1 MVGTMVIY
9 LNLTNMEKRTFSEI
23 AAEIKKLWPK
33 PYFGAVPYI
42 QALYKCDTID
52 PKSYF
57 YFDETGMIINYLLAN
72 MQTFRGPDARRI
84 KAELKNML

>member
-1 MVGTMVIY
+1 
-9 LNLTNMEKRTFSEI
+9 MEKRTFSAI

-42 QALYKCDTID
+42 MALLECDTVEPD
-52 PKSYF
+52 DRYMF
-57 YFDETGMIINYLLAN
+57 EDVRTQVNYLLAN

-84 KAELKNML
+84 KAELKSMLK